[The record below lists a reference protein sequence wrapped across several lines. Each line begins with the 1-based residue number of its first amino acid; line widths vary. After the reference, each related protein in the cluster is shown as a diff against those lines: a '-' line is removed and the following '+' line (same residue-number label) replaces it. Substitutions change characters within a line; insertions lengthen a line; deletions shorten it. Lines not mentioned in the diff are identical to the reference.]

1 MQDWLW
7 LTSINAFKRK
17 WKIVMFNRNCQT
29 AQQSN
34 NSNFEEC
41 PAAIKHQMK
50 ALLPFNVQ
58 PNNRIVKN
66 EHVELL
72 DI

>member
-1 MQDWLW
+1 
-7 LTSINAFKRK
+7 
-17 WKIVMFNRNCQT
+17 MFNRNCQT